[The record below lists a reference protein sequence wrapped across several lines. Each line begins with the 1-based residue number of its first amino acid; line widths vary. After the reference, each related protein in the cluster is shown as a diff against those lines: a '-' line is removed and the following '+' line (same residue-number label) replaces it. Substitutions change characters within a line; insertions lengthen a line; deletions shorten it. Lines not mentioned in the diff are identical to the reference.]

1 MIKCYECENVAAS
14 GDNYICMCV
23 RCALLPLLLLQ
34 NNANGYESTLLRY
47 IWQRVLDEKADTT
60 EETQAVAASDYVG
73 DEGDDDDDCRCH
85 GNTKR

>member
-1 MIKCYECENVAAS
+1 
-14 GDNYICMCV
+14 MCV
-23 RCALLPLLLLQ
+23 CDVPCCRCCCYRITQ
-34 NNANGYESTLLRY
+34 TGTLLRY

-73 DEGDDDDDCRCH
+73 EEGEDDDDCRCH

>member
-1 MIKCYECENVAAS
+1 MN
-14 GDNYICMCV
+14 
-23 RCALLPLLLLQ
+23 R
-34 NNANGYESTLLRY
+34 YESTLLRY

-73 DEGDDDDDCRCH
+73 DEGDGDDDDCRCH

>member
-1 MIKCYECENVAAS
+1 MALLVGITIYV
-14 GDNYICMCV
+14 CV
-23 RCALLPLLLLQ
+23 RCALPPSLLRQ

-73 DEGDDDDDCRCH
+73 DEGDGDDDDCR
-85 GNTKR
+85 

>member
-1 MIKCYECENVAAS
+1 MVGITIYV
-14 GDNYICMCV
+14 CV
-23 RCALLPLLLLQ
+23 RCALLLPPLLRQ

-73 DEGDDDDDCRCH
+73 DEGDGDDDDCR
-85 GNTKR
+85 

>member
-1 MIKCYECENVAAS
+1 MVGITIYV
-14 GDNYICMCV
+14 CV
-23 RCALLPLLLLQ
+23 RCALLLPPLPLQ

-73 DEGDDDDDCRCH
+73 DEGDDDDDCM
-85 GNTKR
+85 

>member
-1 MIKCYECENVAAS
+1 
-14 GDNYICMCV
+14 MCV
-23 RCALLPLLLLQ
+23 RCALLLPPLLRQ

-73 DEGDDDDDCRCH
+73 DEGDDDDDCRWH
-85 GNTKR
+85 GSTER

>member
-1 MIKCYECENVAAS
+1 MVGITIYV
-14 GDNYICMCV
+14 CV
-23 RCALLPLLLLQ
+23 RCALLPPLLRQ

-73 DEGDDDDDCRCH
+73 DEGNDDDDDCRCH

>member
-23 RCALLPLLLLQ
+23 RCALLPLLPLQ
-34 NNANGYESTLLRY
+34 NNATGYESTPLRY
-47 IWQRVLDEKADTT
+47 IWRRFWTKQQIQQKKRRMLLLLLL
-60 EETQAVAASDYVG
+60 VG

-85 GNTKR
+85 GSTER